1 MKLIPFEIELSKIII
16 DPYNPRFVNEK
27 KVSQET
33 LISEMLQSSQSKE
46 LLKSMQQDIKWVNR
60 IVVQKISTHQYSGK
74 LLKTNPGFEYVVIEG
89 NTRIA
94 CLKSGYISGFIESTF
109 IPVLLAEKE
118 NEESEDEFWKQIRIT
133 QGIANVTT
141 VKEWSQVAKA
151 KHLNALYNDS
161 INGLRSHDVYKQI
174 SNELGISLK
183 EVRESII
190 RFKIYSK
197 IAELSDPISD
207 DNWGYLE
214 AFDKN
219 ISIREKIGIN
229 KETNEFHDNDEE
241 YFEEILKQ
249 IPKLISQALQ
259 QGLNTKQF
267 RDVIIDISKD
277 VETSEDFNSLIEE
290 ILDPNSDKFLVSL
303 SKKIKVTSDKEQ
315 WEIELNQIHDKI
327 SSFPSVQNWANEL
340 KGKLEDINSKIQKHL
355 NIISS

>member
-1 MKLIPFEIELSKIII
+1 MKLIPYEIELNKIII

-33 LISEMLQSSQSKE
+33 IISEMLQSSQSKE

-60 IVVQKISTHQYSGK
+60 IVVQKIETHQYSEK
-74 LLKTNPGFEYVVIEG
+74 IQKTNQNFECVVIEG

-94 CLKSGYISGFIESTF
+94 CLKSGQINGYDDSTQ
-109 IPVLLAEKE
+109 IPVLLAQKDVDELDE
-118 NEESEDEFWKQIRIT
+118 EFWKQVRIT

-151 KHLNALYNDS
+151 KHLTALYNDTIS
-161 INGLRSHDVYKQI
+161 GQRSHDVYKQI
-174 SNELGISLK
+174 SNELGIGLK

-197 IAELSDPISD
+197 IAELSDPIFE

-229 KETNEFHDNDEE
+229 KETNEFQENDEE
-241 YFEEILKQ
+241 YYEEILIQ
-249 IPKLISQALQ
+249 IPKLVTQALH

-267 RDVIIDISKD
+267 RDVIMDITKD
-277 VETSEDFNSLIEE
+277 INTSEEFNSLISEL
-290 ILDPNSDKFLVSL
+290 LDPNSGKLLVNL
-303 SKKIKVTSDKEQ
+303 SNKVKVTSDKEE
-315 WEIELNQIHDKI
+315 WEIELNQIFEKI
-327 SSFPSVQNWANEL
+327 SSFPSVQNWAIDL
-340 KGKLEDINSKIQKHL
+340 KPKLEDINSKITKHL
-355 NIISS
+355 EIISN

>member
-1 MKLIPFEIELSKIII
+1 MKLTPSEIELNKIMI
-16 DPYNPRFVNEK
+16 DPYNPRFVNER

-33 LISEMLQSSQSKE
+33 LVSEMLQSSQSKE

-60 IVVQKISTHQYSGK
+60 IVVQKKDTHQFSEK
-74 LLKTNPGFEYVVIEG
+74 LQKLNQECEYVVIEG
-89 NTRIA
+89 NTRVA
-94 CLKSGYISGFIESTF
+94 CLKSLQIEGYNDLTL

-118 NEESEDEFWKQIRIT
+118 EDESDDEFWKQVRIT

-151 KHLNALYNDS
+151 KHLNSLYEDS
-161 INGLRSHDVYKQI
+161 IEGQRSHDVYKQI
-174 SNELGISLK
+174 SNELGIGLK

-197 IAELSDPISD
+197 ITELSDPISD

-229 KETNEFHDNDEE
+229 KETNEFQDNDEE
-241 YFEEILKQ
+241 YYEEILIQ
-249 IPKLISQALQ
+249 IPQLINQALH

-267 RDVIIDISKD
+267 RDIIIDISKD
-277 VETSEDFNSLIEE
+277 KDSSEEFNSLINE
-290 ILDPNSDKFLVSL
+290 ILDPNSGILLVNL
-303 SKKIKVTSDKEQ
+303 SKKIKTISDKEH
-315 WEIELNQIHDKI
+315 WELELNQIFEKI
-327 SSFPSVQNWANEL
+327 SSFPSVQDWAVEL
-340 KGKLEDINSKIQKHL
+340 KEKLELINAKIDKHL
-355 NIISS
+355 HIISN